1 MSIKKTNL
9 VRAAALA
16 LALSASAS
24 LALADVQ
31 VRFIEPDKF
40 SDAGREFGSRDH
52 EPVLKELKAH
62 LDKLGAQL
70 PGKDLTVEISNVD
83 LAGGWE
89 PVGRRMEMTR
99 VLRGVSSPS
108 IELSFTLSENG
119 KTLQSGKTR
128 LHDLNYMTG
137 MNRYNESDPIRYERR
152 MLDDWFRD
160 EFKSTLAAAKN

>member
-1 MSIKKTNL
+1 MSMNKTSRF
-9 VRAAALA
+9 RAAALA
-16 LALSASAS
+16 LALGASAS

-40 SDAGREFGSRDH
+40 TDASSDFGRRDQ

-62 LDKLGAQL
+62 LEKLGAQL

-89 PVGRRMEMTR
+89 PVGRRMDMIR

-108 IELSFTLSENG
+108 IELSFSLSENG
-119 KTLQSGKTR
+119 KVLQSGKTR
-128 LHDLNYMTG
+128 LHDLNYMVG

-152 MLDDWFRD
+152 LLDDWFRE
-160 EFKSTLAAAKN
+160 EFKTTLAAAKN